1 MKSNY
6 NQLGQYIEMVSRTN
20 SDLKYGIEDVRGCSN
35 TKQMMQTRANLIG
48 RTYEKFIV
56 LRPQEFVFNRRTTRN
71 GEKIGM
77 AYNNTDREY
86 IFTNDYVAFR
96 VKQEY
101 LDKLLPDYLYM
112 FFCRDEFDRYAR
124 YKSTGSATEFF
135 NWEDMCAVPFEIPPM
150 DFQQLVVN
158 AYKVLNER
166 IETKQKINDNLANQ
180 ISAIYDDYFVQYKC
194 STVTSYID
202 SPLGKIPS
210 NYKVLTIGELGCD
223 ISDGNYSS
231 KYPKAD
237 EFQTVGIP
245 FIRGV
250 DFIGTNI
257 SKRNLLYITPE
268 KHNELLKGHTK
279 ENDILITTRGVGI
292 GKIAFV
298 PSDMIDV
305 NINSQLIRINGGNT
319 YPRVFLS
326 QSLISN
332 RGKNEIQANVT
343 GSAQPQLPV
352 GNFKNIKIVIPPESQ
367 ILDFCRICNPLLNA
381 QLENYQEIDV
391 LQKLLDVLLTKLS
404 SR

>member
-112 FFCRDEFDRYAR
+112 FFFRDEFDRYAR

-166 IETKQKINDNLANQ
+166 IETKQKINDNLEAQAYSIYKEAIAFHEKNSKLSDIAQ
-180 ISAIYDDYFVQYKC
+180 I
-194 STVTSYID
+194 TMGTS
-202 SPLGKIPS
+202 PE
-210 NYKVLTIGELGCD
+210 GESFN
-223 ISDGNYSS
+223 SDGNGIVFYQGRTDFGFRFPTVRL
-231 KYPKAD
+231 YTTEPKRYAD
-237 EFQTVGIP
+237 EG
-245 FIRGV
+245 
-250 DFIGTNI
+250 
-257 SKRNLLYITPE
+257 
-268 KHNELLKGHTK
+268 
-279 ENDILITTRGVGI
+279 DILMSVRAPVGDINIAKEYCAIGRGLASIKPNNKCYSYLYYTMMNLNFELKKFNDEGTVFGSITKNDLFDLEV
-292 GKIAFV
+292 V
-298 PSDMIDV
+298 VLSDDETLTFEREVSIIDKAIL
-305 NINSQLIRINGGNT
+305 N
-319 YPRVFLS
+319 
-326 QSLISN
+326 
-332 RGKNEIQANVT
+332 NEIEIQKMQEMT
-343 GSAQPQLPV
+343 S
-352 GNFKNIKIVIPPESQ
+352 
-367 ILDFCRICNPLLNA
+367 LL
-381 QLENYQEIDV
+381 LS
-391 LQKLLDVLLTKLS
+391 KLTD
-404 SR
+404 

>member
-1 MKSNY
+1 MELTKCKLGELITQRREKNDGSDLPICGVSKDGLIPPKQKDADTSIY
-6 NQLGQYIEMVSRTN
+6 NVFYRDDFIFNPARMELNSIAINDMYDRAICSSLYEVFYVHRTDLLLPHYLKLIIRQKWFTRYCEFLGQGS
-20 SDLKYGIEDVRGCSN
+20 
-35 TKQMMQTRANLIG
+35 A
-48 RTYEKFIV
+48 
-56 LRPQEFVFNRRTTRN
+56 
-71 GEKIGM
+71 
-77 AYNNTDREY
+77 REY
-86 IFTNDYVAFR
+86 CRFGNISEIEIEFPPIKEQQKIVDYNTAI
-96 VKQEY
+96 E
-101 LDKLLPDYLYM
+101 
-112 FFCRDEFDRYAR
+112 
-124 YKSTGSATEFF
+124 
-135 NWEDMCAVPFEIPPM
+135 N
-150 DFQQLVVN
+150 
-158 AYKVLNER
+158 R
-166 IETKQKINDNLANQ
+166 IALKQKINDNLANQ

>member
-166 IETKQKINDNLANQ
+166 IETKQKINDNLRASASIMFFNKIRYVQCSECCQETEIGRYPIEWTLSTLGDVLDTIIDRRGLTPTKLGSEWSNEGIIALSAKSVKNHELVNLDIANHVDNDLYNRWMPQKLQSQDILMTSEAPLGEFYYLADFSTYCLSQRLFAMRANKTIIEPTVLYFQLTDSIGKHQ
-180 ISAIYDDYFVQYKC
+180 IDIRKTGT
-194 STVTSYID
+194 TVTGIRQSELIQV
-202 SPLGKIPS
+202 PIIVPPMNIQKEFARFCNPIMI
-210 NYKVLTIGELGCD
+210 TIEK
-223 ISDGNYSS
+223 N
-231 KYPKAD
+231 AD
-237 EFQTVGIP
+237 E
-245 FIRGV
+245 IRQL
-250 DFIGTNI
+250 F
-257 SKRNLLYITPE
+257 KLQEMLLS
-268 KHNELLKGHTK
+268 
-279 ENDILITTRGVGI
+279 R
-292 GKIAFV
+292 
-298 PSDMIDV
+298 
-305 NINSQLIRINGGNT
+305 
-319 YPRVFLS
+319 LS
-326 QSLISN
+326 
-332 RGKNEIQANVT
+332 R
-343 GSAQPQLPV
+343 
-352 GNFKNIKIVIPPESQ
+352 
-367 ILDFCRICNPLLNA
+367 
-381 QLENYQEIDV
+381 
-391 LQKLLDVLLTKLS
+391 
-404 SR
+404 

>member
-1 MKSNY
+1 MYKTIEELVTRVDERNNDGIVSELIGVSIDKCFIKSVANTNGTDLSKY
-6 NQLGQYIEMVSRTN
+6 KIIRKNDFAVSLMQVSR
-20 SDLKYGIEDVRGCSN
+20 DGKIPVARLEE
-35 TKQMMQTRANLIG
+35 
-48 RTYEKFIV
+48 YEEAIMS
-56 LRPQEFVFNRRTTRN
+56 P
-71 GEKIGM
+71 
-77 AYNNTDREY
+77 AYP
-86 IFTNDYVAFR
+86 IFR
-96 VKQEY
+96 VKDNNIILPEY
-101 LDKLLPDYLYM
+101 LEMWFKRP
-112 FFCRDEFDRYAR
+112 EFDREAAFIAVGGVR
-124 YKSTGSATEFF
+124 GSMPWEEFAK
-135 NWEDMCAVPFEIPPM
+135 MKLPVPPIEKQRKI
-150 DFQQLVVN
+150 VN
-158 AYKVLNER
+158 AYKIVTDR
-166 IETKQKINDNLANQ
+166 IALKQKINDNLANQ

-391 LQKLLDVLLTKLS
+391 LQKLLDVLLTRLS

>member
-1 MKSNY
+1 MKEGY
-6 NQLGQYIEMVSRTN
+6 RVLG
-20 SDLKYGIEDVRGCSN
+20 
-35 TKQMMQTRANLIG
+35 
-48 RTYEKFIV
+48 
-56 LRPQEFVFNRRTTRN
+56 
-71 GEKIGM
+71 
-77 AYNNTDREY
+77 EY
-86 IFTNDYVAFR
+86 IRQVDIRNKEGKKENLLGVSVQKQFIQSIANTVGTDFTKYKVVKKGQFTYIPDTSRRGDKIAIALLEDYEEGLVSNVYTVFE
-96 VKQEY
+96 VIDTE
-101 LDKLLPDYLYM
+101 KLLPEYLM
-112 FFCRDEFDRYAR
+112 LWFSRPEFDRYAR
-124 YKSTGSATEFF
+124 FKSHGSVREVMD
-135 NWEDMCAVPFEIPPM
+135 WEEMCKVELPVPDIEKQRKI
-150 DFQQLVVN
+150 VK
-158 AYKVLNER
+158 AYKTITDR
-166 IETKQKINDNLANQ
+166 IALKQKINDNLANQ

>member
-166 IETKQKINDNLANQ
+166 IETKQKINDNLEATL
-180 ISAIYDDYFVQYKC
+180 SALYKEFFTITSSDELPFGWRVAPFSDIAAITMGQSPQGDDC
-194 STVTSYID
+194 
-202 SPLGKIPS
+202 
-210 NYKVLTIGELGCD
+210 N
-223 ISDGNYSS
+223 
-231 KYPKAD
+231 
-237 EFQTVGIP
+237 
-245 FIRGV
+245 
-250 DFIGTNI
+250 
-257 SKRNLLYITPE
+257 
-268 KHNELLKGHTK
+268 
-279 ENDILITTRGVGI
+279 NDGVG
-292 GKIAFV
+292 
-298 PSDMIDV
+298 
-305 NINSQLIRINGGNT
+305 
-319 YPRVFLS
+319 
-326 QSLISN
+326 
-332 RGKNEIQANVT
+332 E
-343 GSAQPQLPV
+343 
-352 GNFKNIKIVIPPESQ
+352 
-367 ILDFCRICNPLLNA
+367 PLLNGPTEFGFYSPSPVQWTTNGKKHCVEGDLLFCVRGSTTGRMNWA
-381 QLENYQEIDV
+381 NQSYAIGRGLAAIHHKSDCTLNWFVKAMIDNSLQEILSAATGSTFPNVGKDLLNGFQVIIPDDNSLREFGVKGHSIFSMISNNAKEIDV
-391 LQKLLDVLLTKLS
+391 LVGLQRTLLSKLTI
-404 SR
+404 

>member
-1 MKSNY
+1 
-6 NQLGQYIEMVSRTN
+6 
-20 SDLKYGIEDVRGCSN
+20 
-35 TKQMMQTRANLIG
+35 MQS
-48 RTYEKFIV
+48 IV
-56 LRPQEFVFNRRTTRN
+56 LTP
-71 GEKIGM
+71 
-77 AYNNTDREY
+77 ATD
-86 IFTNDYVAFR
+86 
-96 VKQEY
+96 
-101 LDKLLPDYLYM
+101 
-112 FFCRDEFDRYAR
+112 
-124 YKSTGSATEFF
+124 GSS
-135 NWEDMCAVPFEIPPM
+135 I
-150 DFQQLVVN
+150 L
-158 AYKVLNER
+158 
-166 IETKQKINDNLANQ
+166 NDNLANQ
-180 ISAIYDDYFVQYKC
+180 ITAIYDDYFVQYKC

>member
-135 NWEDMCAVPFEIPPM
+135 NWEDMYAVPFEIPPM

-166 IETKQKINDNLANQ
+166 IETKQKINDNLEETAQSLFQEQFAAFYNENELPDGYSIATLDSLCSIKGGKRLPADGELLDTPTAHPYIRVRDLGSNRYVCLTNQ
-180 ISAIYDDYFVQYKC
+180 FQYIDEETHSAI
-194 STVTSYID
+194 SRYIVNTND
-202 SPLGKIPS
+202 IVISIVG
-210 NYKVLTIGELGCD
+210 TIGL
-223 ISDGNYSS
+223 
-231 KYPKAD
+231 
-237 EFQTVGIP
+237 
-245 FIRGV
+245 
-250 DFIGTNI
+250 
-257 SKRNLLYITPE
+257 
-268 KHNELLKGHTK
+268 
-279 ENDILITTRGVGI
+279 I
-292 GKIAFV
+292 GKIHTSLNNANLTENCVKLANIHTVTPDYLYYTLCYKKQIKEIELLTVGAVQSKLPMYNIQSMKILV
-298 PSDMIDV
+298 PPAEVIEDFQHKFDIF
-305 NINSQLIRINGGNT
+305 NEQIEANT
-319 YPRVFLS
+319 
-326 QSLISN
+326 I
-332 RGKNEIQANVT
+332 EIQR
-343 GSAQPQLPV
+343 LY
-352 GNFKNIKIVIPPESQ
+352 E
-367 ILDFCRICNPLLNA
+367 
-381 QLENYQEIDV
+381 
-391 LQKLLDVLLTKLS
+391 LQSVLLAKLAY
-404 SR
+404 